1 MMSMTGYGEYR
12 VQDERWNVLVEVRS
26 VNSRHLKLIAKISEP
41 YAPLE
46 AELERLVRD
55 KIRRGTVYL
64 TLRIEPN
71 RPVDSY
77 RLNQAALRAYREQIV
92 ELCRE
97 WSTPPPAD
105 WSQLLVLPGV
115 VLDHVPEGVSIH
127 EDWSELSKVVLTALD
142 LLAESRRREGQA
154 MAQELKGYAE
164 EIRESLRKT
173 RERLPDVVGPYH
185 ERLLE
190 RVQAL
195 TEKHNLH
202 VNRDDLIREVAVFAD
217 RSDVS
222 EEITRLSAHLD
233 QFEEIVSGNASEGRK
248 LEFLVQEMGR
258 EINTL
263 GSKALDVSMSRHGLE
278 MKTTLEKIR
287 ELIQNVE

>member
-1 MMSMTGYGEYR
+1 MMSMTGYGEFR

-26 VNSRHLKLIAKISEP
+26 VNSRHLKLVAKISEP

-77 RLNQAALRAYREQIV
+77 RLNIAALRAYHDQIV
-92 ELCRE
+92 GLCRE

-127 EDWSELSKVVLTALD
+127 EDWAELSKIVSKAIE
-142 LLAESRRREGQA
+142 LLAESRQREGMA
-154 MAQELKGYAE
+154 MAVELKSYSA
-164 EIRESLRKT
+164 EIRDALRKI
-173 RERLPDVVGPYH
+173 RDRLPEVAGPYA
-185 ERLLE
+185 ERLLD
-190 RVQAL
+190 RVQSL
-195 TEKHNLH
+195 MEKHNMI
-202 VNRDDLIREVAVFAD
+202 VNPQDLIREVAIFAD

-233 QFEEIVSGNASEGRK
+233 QFEEIVGNSTSEGRK

-263 GSKALDVSMSRHGLE
+263 GSKALDVSMSRYGLE

>member
-1 MMSMTGYGEYR
+1 MMSMTGYGEFR

-26 VNSRHLKLIAKISEP
+26 VNSRHLKLVAKISEP

-46 AELERLVRD
+46 AELERLVRE
-55 KIRRGTVYL
+55 KVRRGTVYL

-77 RLNQAALRAYREQIV
+77 RLNLAALRAYHDQIV
-92 ELCRE
+92 GLCRE

-127 EDWSELSKVVLTALD
+127 EDWAELSTVVLKALGV
-142 LLAESRRREGQA
+142 LAESRRREGRA
-154 MAQELKGYAE
+154 MALELQGYAA

-173 RERLPDVVGPYH
+173 RERIPVAIGPYS
-185 ERLLE
+185 ERLLD

-195 TEKHNLH
+195 MDKHNMM
-202 VNRDDLIREVAVFAD
+202 VNPQDLIREVAIFAD

-233 QFEEIVSGNASEGRK
+233 QFDEILGSSASEGRK

-263 GSKALDVSMSRHGLE
+263 GSKALDVEMSRFGLE